1 MLLLVEDD
9 LEDQQLLYEDLL
21 EIEASRQWSNWH
33 SSLIVTI
40 DTLSCASE
48 CLRRET
54 FDAILLNLSLPD
66 SPTLLDSFLEVTAC
80 AGSTP
85 ILVLADEPDEHLA
98 NRILR
103 QGAQDFLVK
112 SKLDCGTLARAVRY
126 AIERQRR
133 VKAAHASAFVDNLT
147 GVLTREAFLN
157 VAAHCARGELLGN
170 SRKTE
175 CSAGQFLDCSVV
187 RAAPFALLTVI
198 EIPAG
203 READRDAMDPL
214 LIRAAQALRI
224 GFPAS
229 SMIGRW
235 DQHRLCVITSGMVE
249 SRVEQ
254 ILDRAFGTSAFWFSF
269 SLLDSNMN
277 LEEILTE
284 KLRPRAKTAMLAD

>member
-1 MLLLVEDD
+1 MLMLLLVEDD

-33 SSLIVTI
+33 SSLIVPI

-48 CLRRET
+48 CLSRET
-54 FDAILLNLSLPD
+54 FDAVLLNLSLPD

-98 NRILR
+98 NRLLR
-103 QGAQDFLVK
+103 EGAQDVLVK

-133 VKAAHASAFVDNLT
+133 VKDARASAFVDNLT

-157 VAAHCARGELLGN
+157 VAAHCARGELL
-170 SRKTE
+170 
-175 CSAGQFLDCSVV
+175 
-187 RAAPFALLTVI
+187 TVI
-198 EIPAG
+198 EITAG

-214 LIRAAQALRI
+214 LIQAAQALRI

-235 DQHRLCVITSGMVE
+235 DQHRFCVITSGLVE
-249 SRVEQ
+249 SRVEA
-254 ILDRAFGTSAFWFSF
+254 ILDRAFGTSAFWFSV
-269 SLLDSNMN
+269 SLLGSNQN

>member
-1 MLLLVEDD
+1 MLMLLLVEDD

-21 EIEASRQWSNWH
+21 EIEARRQWSNWH
-33 SSLIVTI
+33 SSLIVPI

-98 NRILR
+98 NRLLR
-103 QGAQDFLVK
+103 EGAQDFLVK
-112 SKLDCGTLARAVRY
+112 SELDCGTLARAVRY

-157 VAAHCARGELLGN
+157 VAAHRARGE
-170 SRKTE
+170 
-175 CSAGQFLDCSVV
+175 F
-187 RAAPFALLTVI
+187 LTVI
-198 EIPAG
+198 EITAH
-203 READRDAMDPL
+203 REALDPL
-214 LIRAAQALRI
+214 LIQAAQALRI

-235 DQHRLCVITSGMVE
+235 DQHRLCVITSGLVE
-249 SRVEQ
+249 STVETV
-254 ILDRAFGTSAFWFSF
+254 LDRAFGTSAFWFSF
-269 SLLDSNMN
+269 SLLDSDLN